1 MKVKNNNI
9 EMICSLSPLQ
19 EGILY
24 HYLADESKTDYV
36 VQYVFR
42 CNGSLNQNLIRKT
55 LEILS
60 RKYEVLRSAISY
72 KKLSK
77 PRQIVLSNREIEFQ
91 YYDTSDE
98 INEIQIN
105 DINRGFDL
113 QKDSLLRVTLIKVND
128 YEYKL
133 LWTFH
138 HIILDGWSVG
148 LILKDFLICYS
159 KFTEGYEVKDIEFEL
174 NQRKTEETSFKEYK
188 NWLEKQNTDDQLN
201 F

>member
-60 RKYEVLRSAISY
+60 RKYENHPIYSNKLPEIS
-72 KKLSK
+72 
-77 PRQIVLSNREIEFQ
+77 N
-91 YYDTSDE
+91 
-98 INEIQIN
+98 
-105 DINRGFDL
+105 
-113 QKDSLLRVTLIKVND
+113 
-128 YEYKL
+128 
-133 LWTFH
+133 
-138 HIILDGWSVG
+138 
-148 LILKDFLICYS
+148 FL
-159 KFTEGYEVKDIEFEL
+159 
-174 NQRKTEETSFKEYK
+174 
-188 NWLEKQNTDDQLN
+188 
-201 F
+201 